1 MKTYDLHP
9 LCSLFPRMSGA
20 EFDSLVS
27 DIKANGLRD
36 SITTH
41 EGLILDG
48 GNRIRACHE
57 AGIEPHFR
65 EFEGESIVSYVLS
78 MNLHRR
84 HMTAGQQAAIVASAQ
99 DWSNAQTHG
108 GDRKTDQAATLPLDT
123 EKKRAAISGAG
134 QRTQR
139 NADKVAKADPDL
151 AREVAQGTTTLPK
164 ALKKVNG
171 KNPNMPKPATAQ
183 TPKPPVSEPPP
194 NYDERDALIDQLKDS
209 LDAVTEE
216 NDNLRNQISA
226 MLFDGTEEE
235 KAEFLN
241 RLKYLTEENR
251 KLTILNHGLQ
261 ATSDRFMRENNAF
274 QRNQVY
280 LANKLKKS
288 EKANG
293 GSHATA

>member
-1 MKTYDLHP
+1 MKTYELHP
-9 LCSLFPRMSGA
+9 LCTLFPRLTGN
-20 EFDSLVS
+20 EFAALVA

-36 SITTH
+36 PITTH

-108 GDRKTDQAATLPLDT
+108 GDRKSDQAATLPLDT

-171 KNPNMPKPATAQ
+171 KNPNMPQPSPEPEEQPDNDDRLAEAAGL
-183 TPKPPVSEPPP
+183 VSELS
-194 NYDERDALIDQLKDS
+194 NENEALKDRLAVEMMAGTEEDKAEALRTIQGLRDRIKS
-209 LDAVTEE
+209 LEAELDAV
-216 NDNLRNQISA
+216 
-226 MLFDGTEEE
+226 
-235 KAEFLN
+235 K
-241 RLKYLTEENR
+241 
-251 KLTILNHGLQ
+251 
-261 ATSDRFMRENNAF
+261 TSRDIFMRENGQMKRQLGM
-274 QRNQVY
+274 QRKEI
-280 LANKLKKS
+280 ANLKVVK
-288 EKANG
+288 
-293 GSHATA
+293 